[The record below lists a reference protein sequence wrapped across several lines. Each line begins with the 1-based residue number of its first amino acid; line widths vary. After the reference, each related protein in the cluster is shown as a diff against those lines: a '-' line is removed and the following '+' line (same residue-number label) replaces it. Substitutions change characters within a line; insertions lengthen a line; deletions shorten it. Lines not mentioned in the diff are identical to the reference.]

1 MDTRWFTKIV
11 FEDEENGIKFEKTSL
26 NGLPF
31 ELSTGAEGELVIRA
45 QNSVGLPTCETDE
58 TGIPNWYKFGNKQ

>member
-1 MDTRWFTKIV
+1 MDTRWFTKVV

-31 ELSTGAEGELVIRA
+31 ELSTGANGELIIRTQHSVNIPVIGSNETSTP
-45 QNSVGLPTCETDE
+45 NSL
-58 TGIPNWYKFGNKQ
+58 